1 MAKSQRTTFA
11 KLQRERERQRKQAE
25 KREKRLNKGNEDFP
39 RPVEP
44 LSGGPVGGSDL
55 PPGIGR
61 YPEEIGRYPD
71 EIEQANEAP
80 SAG

>member
-25 KREKRLNKGNEDFP
+25 KRERRLNKRTDEFEVP
-39 RPVEP
+39 AETTAPVD
-44 LSGGPVGGSDL
+44 GL

-71 EIEQANEAP
+71 EIEQEQQQ

>member
-25 KREKRLNKGNEDFP
+25 KREKRLNKRADGEFEVP
-39 RPVEP
+39 SETTESVT
-44 LSGGPVGGSDL
+44 GL

-71 EIEQANEAP
+71 EIEQEQP
-80 SAG
+80 AG

>member
-25 KREKRLNKGNEDFP
+25 KREKRLNKGGESDFP
-39 RPVEP
+39 RPSEP
-44 LSGGPVGGSDL
+44 MAGGSEL

-71 EIEQANEAP
+71 EIEQAKE
-80 SAG
+80 G

>member
-44 LSGGPVGGSDL
+44 VGGGAVGGSEL

>member
-25 KREKRLNKGNEDFP
+25 KREKRLNKGVEEFP
-39 RPVEP
+39 PPVDPETGVT
-44 LSGGPVGGSDL
+44 SGSDL

-71 EIEQANEAP
+71 EVEQANEAP

>member
-25 KREKRLNKGNEDFP
+25 KREKRLNKGTGNEFDVP
-39 RPVEP
+39 AETIN
-44 LSGGPVGGSDL
+44 SSTGL

-71 EIEQANEAP
+71 EIEQEQ

>member
-25 KREKRLNKGNEDFP
+25 KREKRLNKGGAEDFP
-39 RPVEP
+39 RPAEP
-44 LSGGPVGGSDL
+44 MSGVGSDL

-71 EIEQANEAP
+71 EIEQEE